1 MEENA
6 IHKWRK
12 QHVQNQTQEEER
24 KNSLKHAT
32 MKTNRTKAKKYGKKI
47 IICLKK
53 NERSAWLLYEYGI
66 TATAII
72 YCIHI
77 FKALPYYEFI
87 SSSSAKWLHDAFIFK
102 NCEYALRVWCVHLIG
117 QRTTSPLSGVIGNWW
132 NFMEQSIWGAPHKFT
147 CYHFAFYTP
156 LHTACSNLTFW
167 LFTWLLRTS

>member
-1 MEENA
+1 MRWKKIA

-32 MKTNRTKAKKYGKKI
+32 MKTNQTKAKNMAKRHYLLGKKRKKRMVI
-47 IICLKK
+47 IRVR
-53 NERSAWLLYEYGI
+53 NNGHRNY
-66 TATAII
+66 
-72 YCIHI
+72 IH
-77 FKALPYYEFI
+77 FFEALPYYEFI

-117 QRTTSPLSGVIGNWW
+117 QRTTFPLSGVIGNWW

>member
-1 MEENA
+1 MRWKKIA

-12 QHVQNQTQEEER
+12 QHVQKQTQEEER

-47 IICLKK
+47 IICLEK

-72 YCIHI
+72 YCIH
-77 FKALPYYEFI
+77 FFEALPYYEFI

-102 NCEYALRVWCVHLIG
+102 NCKYALRVWCVHLIG
-117 QRTTSPLSGVIGNWW
+117 QRTTFPLSGVIGNWW

-156 LHTACSNLTFW
+156 LHSMQ
-167 LFTWLLRTS
+167 